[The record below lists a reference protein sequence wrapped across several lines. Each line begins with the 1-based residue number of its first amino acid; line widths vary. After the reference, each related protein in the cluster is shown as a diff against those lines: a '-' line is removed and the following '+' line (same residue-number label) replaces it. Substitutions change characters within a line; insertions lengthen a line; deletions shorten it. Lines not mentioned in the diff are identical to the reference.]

1 MANKTWLNARE
12 QRAWR
17 GFHLVSNELTAE
29 LGRQL
34 ARDSG
39 VSAAD
44 YAVLVA
50 LSETPTGR
58 MRFRDLGQILGWER
72 SRISH
77 QINRMETRRTVER
90 QSCDD
95 DARGFNASITEAG
108 RAVIAAA
115 APLHVRA
122 VRHCFID
129 LLTPEQL
136 ETLGDIT
143 DIVATHLANEHNA
156 HPTAAS

>member
-1 MANKTWLNARE
+1 MTCQQLGSVASVANKTWLNERE

-50 LSETPTGR
+50 LSEAPTGC
-58 MRFRDLGQILGWER
+58 MRFRDLGQVLGWER

-77 QINRMETRRTVER
+77 QINRMETRRTIER

-122 VRHCFID
+122 VRHRSEE
-129 LLTPEQL
+129 PH
-136 ETLGDIT
+136 
-143 DIVATHLANEHNA
+143 V
-156 HPTAAS
+156 